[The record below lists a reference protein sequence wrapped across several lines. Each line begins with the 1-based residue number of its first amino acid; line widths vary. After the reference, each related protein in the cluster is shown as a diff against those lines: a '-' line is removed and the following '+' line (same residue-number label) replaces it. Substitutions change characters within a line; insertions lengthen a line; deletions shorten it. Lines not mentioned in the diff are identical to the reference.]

1 MLSNVN
7 AFQAKFQ
14 TCLVQ
19 SSLEQFRLRAFAAEV
34 PHARL
39 RCHACTLIVLHQRQ
53 IALHKDMAMTVF
65 RCRHS
70 KVGWL
75 LLLLI
80 TADPMVGAHKVQRII
95 LDRHLFQNMYF
106 SSTPPEIAQVTEQ
119 KGIVFPSGG
128 TKQLANAYVA
138 ARVIRDYL
146 ACDLPI
152 EIAYYGAHEL
162 DTYHQTLFQVSL
174 GGV

>member
-1 MLSNVN
+1 MPFIFKQNFILNS
-7 AFQAKFQ
+7 
-14 TCLVQ
+14 VQ
-19 SSLEQFRLRAFAAEV
+19 SSSIPAVVTACFR
-34 PHARL
+34 
-39 RCHACTLIVLHQRQ
+39 CGSSACPTGRTLIGLHQQ
-53 IALHKDMAMTVF
+53 QVALHKDMALTVF
-65 RCRHS
+65 RCSHG

-80 TADPMVGAHKVQRII
+80 TADPTVGAHKVQRII
-95 LDRHLFQNMYF
+95 SDRHLFQNMYV
-106 SSTPPEIAQVTEQ
+106 SSPLPEIAQVTEQ

-162 DTYHQTLFQVSL
+162 DAYHQTLFQVSL